1 MSDRELVEALR
12 DLGGHLDHPATPPLA
27 ERVTARLEA
36 APGRP
41 VAPARPAP
49 AVPRLRVLPGRPRAR
64 RLAVA
69 GLAAAL
75 LAATVLVLSPTTRE
89 AVADL
94 LGLRGI
100 KIQLGGP
107 PTSAT
112 SSPATTEL
120 GGLGGQLGLGHRTTL
135 GQARASVKFPVRV
148 PTAAGFAHP
157 DAVYVD
163 PDQPADGRVDLIYRA
178 RPGLPASPYTEAGLL
193 ITQFRVNVDE
203 GFMKKLSQGGE
214 VQFLSVD
221 GAPGYWLPQPH
232 GLAYTDRYGSFQ
244 DERSRLAG
252 STLIWQ
258 RGDVT
263 FRLEGRVSREQALRI
278 AESMR

>member
-1 MSDRELVEALR
+1 MSNRELEEALR

-27 ERVTARLEA
+27 ERVATRLREAPERPA
-36 APGRP
+36 AP
-41 VAPARPAP
+41 
-49 AVPRLRVLPGRPRAR
+49 LVLPRRRQVR

-69 GLAAAL
+69 GLAAAV
-75 LAATVLVLSPTTRE
+75 LAAAVLVLSPTTRE

-100 KIQLGGP
+100 KIRLGGP

-112 SSPATTEL
+112 TSPSTTER
-120 GGLGGQLGLGHRTTL
+120 GGVGASLGLGRRTTL
-135 GQARASVKFPVRV
+135 DQARASVKFPVTV
-148 PTAAGFAHP
+148 PTAAGFERP
-157 DAVYVD
+157 DAVYVE
-163 PDQPADGRVDLIYRA
+163 PEHPADGRVDLVYRA

-193 ITQFRVNVDE
+193 ITQFRASVEVD
-203 GFMKKLSQGGE
+203 FMKKLSGAGQ
-214 VQFLSVD
+214 VQFLTVA
-221 GAPGYWLPQPH
+221 GGPGYWLPQVH
-232 GLAYTDRYGSFQ
+232 DLIYTDRSGSPQ
-244 DERSRLAG
+244 QEHSRLAG

-263 FRLEGRVSREQALRI
+263 YRLEGRISREQAIRI

>member
-1 MSDRELVEALR
+1 MSDRELEEALR

-27 ERVTARLEA
+27 ERVRARLEEAPERPA
-36 APGRP
+36 APG
-41 VAPARPAP
+41 
-49 AVPRLRVLPGRPRAR
+49 LRVLPGRPRAR
-64 RLAVA
+64 RLVLA

-75 LAATVLVLSPTTRE
+75 LAAAVLVLSPTTRD

-112 SSPATTEL
+112 SSPATSEL

-135 GQARASVKFPVRV
+135 GRARASVKFPVLV
-148 PTAAGFAHP
+148 PTEAGFEHP
-157 DAVYVD
+157 DAVYAD
-163 PDQPADGRVDLIYRA
+163 PDQPADGRVDLVYRA

-193 ITQFRVNVDE
+193 ITEFRANVDE
-203 GFMKKLSQGGE
+203 GFMKKLSGGGE
-214 VQFLSVD
+214 VQFLTVA
-221 GAPGYWLPQPH
+221 GGPGYWLPQPH
-232 GLAYTDRYGSFQ
+232 GLAYVDRDGSFQ

-263 FRLEGRVSREQALRI
+263 FRLEGRVSREQAVRI